1 MISHKH
7 KFIFVE
13 YSKTGTTTIE
23 GGLEKYCETKTNH
36 KPDSF
41 YWKHARP
48 KTIKELFEKENKK
61 DEWKNYFKFTFTR
74 NPFDRMVSLWNY
86 IHKTVEMY
94 KNRCEEEG
102 PNWKPD
108 HYHWVERCQKYILK
122 CKNLKD
128 YVKYTSNG
136 MATGGDSAFSFSHD
150 GNEKFVDFIGRFE
163 NLQEDFDIVC
173 DKIGIPRQKLPH
185 KNKTNHKHY
194 TEYYDDETRQI
205 VAEKYAKE
213 LEYFGYGFGE

>member
-7 KFIFVE
+7 KFIFLE

-23 GGLEKYCETKTNH
+23 EGLEKYCETKTNH
-36 KPDSF
+36 KTDSF

-86 IHKTVEMY
+86 MHKSLEMY
-94 KNRCEEEG
+94 KNKCEEEG
-102 PNWKPD
+102 LDWKPD
-108 HYHWVERCQKYILK
+108 HYHWIENCQKVTSK
-122 CKNLKD
+122 CKTFKE
-128 YVKYTSNG
+128 YVKYTAYGSLGINSVF
-136 MATGGDSAFSFSHD
+136 AYAFD
-150 GNEKFVDFIGRFE
+150 EDEKFVDFIGRFE

-173 DKIGIPRQKLPH
+173 DKIGIPQQQLPH
-185 KNKTNHKHY
+185 KNKTKHKHY
-194 TEYYDDETRQI
+194 TVYYDDETREI
-205 VAEKYAKE
+205 VAKKYAKDIE
-213 LEYFGYGFGE
+213 HFGYKFGE

>member
-1 MISHKH
+1 MISHKY

-23 GGLEKYCETKTNH
+23 GVLEKYCESKTNQIS
-36 KPDSF
+36 DSL

-61 DEWKNYFKFTFTR
+61 DEWKHYFKFTFIR
-74 NPFDRMVSLWNY
+74 NPFDRMVSLWNF
-86 IHKTVEMY
+86 IHKTLEKHKEECE
-94 KNRCEEEG
+94 KNG
-102 PNWKPD
+102 PDWKPECET
-108 HYHWVERCQKYILK
+108 WIERCYDIISN
-122 CKNLKD
+122 CKNFKD
-128 YVKYTSNG
+128 YIKYTSNG
-136 MATGGDSAFSFSHD
+136 IATGGDTVFSFSHD

-173 DKIGIPRQKLPH
+173 DKIGIPKQKLPH
-185 KNKTNHKHY
+185 KNKTKHKHY

-213 LEYFGYGFGE
+213 LECFGYKFGE